1 MNFFSPLEQFDIVPV
16 ASFSYFGFDLS
27 LTSTFFFLLLTL
39 FFFSFYFFLAF
50 YRAFLIPRAIQLI
63 FESLYDFLINLFFQQ
78 LPFKSLAFFPF
89 LGSMFFFVLFLNY
102 LALLPFGFSVTAH
115 FIVTLSLSFSFNFS
129 FLLLAIIRHKF
140 NFIKLF
146 VPSNAPLWLMPLLIP
161 IEILSYSLRP
171 FSMAIRLFANMMA
184 GHTLMYILSSFFLFC
199 FVSEFFLFSFF
210 GLVVVLAVLILENLI
225 AFIQAYIFFVLLTI
239 YFKDVLHYS
248 H

>member
-1 MNFFSPLEQFDIVPV
+1 MNFFSPLEQFDIMPV
-16 ASFSYFGFDLS
+16 VSLTYFGVDFSLS
-27 LTSTFFFLLLTL
+27 STFFFLFLTF
-39 FFFSFYFFLAF
+39 FFFSIYFFLTF
-50 YRAFLIPRAIQLI
+50 YKAFLIPRSLQLI

-78 LPFKSLAFFPF
+78 LPFRSLAFFPF
-89 LGSMFFFVLFLNY
+89 LASLFFFVLFLNY

-129 FLLLAIIRHKF
+129 FLILAIIRHKL
-140 NFIKLF
+140 NFVKLF

-199 FVSEFFLFSFF
+199 FVSEFFFFSFF
-210 GLVVVLAVLILENLI
+210 GLLVVLAVLVLENLI

>member
-1 MNFFSPLEQFDIVPV
+1 
-16 ASFSYFGFDLS
+16 
-27 LTSTFFFLLLTL
+27 
-39 FFFSFYFFLAF
+39 
-50 YRAFLIPRAIQLI
+50 
-63 FESLYDFLINLFFQQ
+63 
-78 LPFKSLAFFPF
+78 
-89 LGSMFFFVLFLNY
+89 
-102 LALLPFGFSVTAH
+102 LPFGFSVTAH

-129 FLLLAIIRHKF
+129 FLILAIIRHKL
-140 NFIKLF
+140 NFVKLF

-199 FVSEFFLFSFF
+199 FVSEFFFFSFF
-210 GLVVVLAVLILENLI
+210 GLLVVLAVLVLENLI